1 VTQQAARLGQPGS
14 IPLAASRARCWVTDM
29 RMSDGLPVIHR
40 WAAPGRRRRL
50 VPAAT
55 QDPWTRQSA

>member
-1 VTQQAARLGQPGS
+1 
-14 IPLAASRARCWVTDM
+14 M
-29 RMSDGLPVIHR
+29 RISDDLPVIHR
-40 WAAPGRRRRL
+40 WAVPCQRRRL